1 MALKSILK
9 SLSLADDIPVN
20 DGSRVYQVNLSMIN
34 EDEAIITDRGILC
47 TVKTTRKTVL
57 MIQERA
63 RYGRCFNGVWN
74 THL

>member
-47 TVKTTRKTVL
+47 TVKPLEKR
-57 MIQERA
+57 
-63 RYGRCFNGVWN
+63 F
-74 THL
+74 